1 MDKESEAD
9 KVFRDYLSRLEKGEA
24 LDLKAF
30 FSTHGDLEEA
40 LWDRFWTWEE
50 ARSVFKTDDR
60 QIEVTSAAQD
70 PELFFEFRD
79 DRGEEFGRRIDEFT
93 LLKEIG
99 RGTMG
104 VVFLA
109 RQERTDRLV
118 ALKLLA
124 PLKHKSPTARERFR
138 REVAALGRLHH
149 RNIVSILLA
158 GDIENVPYF
167 AMDLVCGVQMD
178 TVLSTLKDR
187 DPLTITGR
195 RVEEII
201 GDKIPEY
208 LKPLAESFS
217 PLPRP
222 AGYEVFARPYIEVA
236 CRFAI
241 QLAEALEHAHSQG
254 IMHRDVK
261 PSNVLIELDG
271 TCRLSDFGLAREM
284 GTASL
289 TQTGEL
295 VGTPYY
301 SAPEQIVGKRMGLD
315 RRADIFSLGVTL
327 YELLCLK
334 TPFQGETA
342 EQVFSQILVKDPSPI
357 RKHNAGVPKDLVTI
371 VSKCL
376 EKDPDHR
383 YQKAGELAE
392 DLKAFLDFRPIK
404 ARPVG
409 PIKSTMKLVRR
420 HKLVSAALS
429 VAMIAILV
437 LAGYMIKVR
446 WDRIAETLDHNSEV
460 DGAISLIR
468 SSLEER
474 YLAEAAKALGRLVSL
489 DDSHPELE
497 SLRRDV
503 NLLRSREKL
512 GKVRQLMREYEALK
526 QRWNKKKRELSLA
539 EDEIA
544 RSYTDADKRVLAQQ
558 LATDF
563 ATLGLRIREVEDQII
578 SAINDAR
585 TWSEAADRN
594 EYPPVQKTYAEY
606 YMTRWH
612 NALEEGDTLTMEH
625 YARLVEQYS
634 QDPQIKEELKGLGK
648 LLVKGTEG
656 AEIHLF
662 HYESYLKAS
671 RNAKVD
677 RLVPVQVVEG
687 EKVEPCPISS
697 GFYAGDPC
705 LTVRDGGLTD
715 LAAGDLILDIEG
727 YPAAESLLV
736 RSVVQG
742 SPAWKAGVRTFDRI
756 SDVEGIDM
764 VDAYMWRHGRA
775 VPPLEVRVASPQ
787 GWLVFTTDWEGKTL
801 SEKSG
806 ITAAPAYIMLAQA
819 VASRT
824 ITIGTIHKG
833 KERRFEIGEGEVA
846 GIDSEIT
853 AYPLICTSENKI
865 GTLPLKKP
873 ILCAP
878 GSYLAVLR
886 KKGME
891 DLRLPICVPRLQSV
905 RVEGSLHPEGTSPEG
920 FVRVAGGVFFSGG
933 DSKAID
939 SEERREKDL
948 REFWISRYEVTVGE
962 WFEFINTPEII
973 EEIRNEPDPRSVP
986 YLPRYSLKDRSGQET
1001 MEILAIWS
1009 TSENR
1014 WLSRYWDT
1022 LDVPV
1027 LGVSWEDIQQFLAWK
1042 NRRAEESGSP
1052 WRYRL
1057 PGQEE
1062 WEKAARGV
1070 DARSYPWGSRFDFTF
1085 CLSRHSRPEANL
1097 TVSELGRLEPALSYP
1112 IDESPYG
1119 VRDLAGSVVE
1129 WSNDTQ
1135 VHHTVSLRGG
1145 SYDAD
1150 SSRVFRAASRDVFD
1164 AGKCHWNLGF
1174 RLVAVKQE

>member
-1 MDKESEAD
+1 MDHEAEAD
-9 KVFRDYLSRLEKGEA
+9 RVFREYLKRLERGEA

-30 FSTHGDLEEA
+30 FSRHGALEEP
-40 LWDRFWTWEE
+40 LWERFWTWEE

-60 QIEVTSAAQD
+60 EPEVSTAAQD

-79 DRGEEFGRRIDEFT
+79 DRGEEFGRRIGEFT

-178 TVLSTLKDR
+178 TVLATLKDK

-195 RVEEII
+195 MVEEQI
-201 GDKIPEY
+201 GEKIPEY

-222 AGYEVFARPYIEVA
+222 TGFEIFARPYIEVA

-241 QLAEALEHAHSQG
+241 QLAEALEHAHTQG
-254 IMHRDVK
+254 VMHRDVK

-301 SAPEQIVGKRMGLD
+301 SAPEQIAGKRMGLD
-315 RRADIFSLGVTL
+315 LRADIFSLGVTL
-327 YELLCLK
+327 YELICLK
-334 TPFQGETA
+334 APFQGETA
-342 EQVFSQILVKDPSPI
+342 EQVFSQILVKDPAPI
-357 RKHNAGVPKDLVTI
+357 QKFNPGVPKDLATI
-371 VSKCL
+371 VYKCL

-409 PIKSTMKLVRR
+409 PIKNTVKLIRR

-429 VAMIAILV
+429 VALIAILV
-437 LAGYMIKVR
+437 LAGYMIKVKWER
-446 WDRIAETLDHNSEV
+446 LSVTIEHREKVEDAIA
-460 DGAISLIR
+460 LIR
-468 SSLEER
+468 SSLDEK
-474 YLAEAAKALGRLVSL
+474 YLSAAEKALSRLISL
-489 DDSHPELE
+489 DDSHPDLE

-503 NLLRSREKL
+503 NLLRSQEKL
-512 GKVRQLMREYEALK
+512 GKVRQLMREYETLK
-526 QRWNKKKRELSLA
+526 EQWNTTEKELSLVEGYIGRGYS
-539 EDEIA
+539 ED
-544 RSYTDADKRVLAQQ
+544 DKRVQAQK

-563 ATLGLRIREVEDQII
+563 AKLGLRIRALEDEII

-585 TWSEAADRN
+585 TWAEAADMS

-612 NALEEGDTLTMEH
+612 NALDDGDTLTMEH

-634 QDPQIKEELKGLGK
+634 QDPQIKQELKGVGK

-656 AEIHLF
+656 AAVHLF
-662 HYESYLKAS
+662 QYESYLKTS
-671 RNAKVD
+671 RNARVD
-677 RLVPVQVVEG
+677 RLVPAQAVG
-687 EKVEPCPISS
+687 RDKDEPCRISE

-705 LTVRDGGLTD
+705 LIVRDGGLTD
-715 LAAGDLILDIEG
+715 LEAGDLILDLDG
-727 YPAAESLLV
+727 FPAAEALLV
-736 RSVVQG
+736 KSVVPG
-742 SPAWKAGVRTFDRI
+742 SPAWKAGVQPFDRI
-756 SDVEGIDM
+756 GKVEGLDR

-775 VPPLEVRVASPQ
+775 VPPREVRVASPR
-787 GWLVFTTDWEGKTL
+787 GWRVFTSSWEGKTL
-801 SEKSG
+801 SERSG
-806 ITAAPAYIMLAQA
+806 ITAVPAVIMLAQA

-824 ITIGTIHKG
+824 IIIGTVHKG
-833 KERRFEIGEGEVA
+833 IDRIFEVREGEVA
-846 GIDSEIT
+846 GIESEIT
-853 AYPLICTSENKI
+853 AYPLVCNPGNEI

-873 ILCAP
+873 IQCAP

-886 KKGME
+886 KEGME

-905 RVEGSLHPEGTSPEG
+905 RVQGSLLPEGTSPEG
-920 FVRVAGGVFFSGG
+920 FVRVAAGVFISGG
-933 DSKAID
+933 DSKAFE
-939 SEERREKDL
+939 SEEKREKEVRDY
-948 REFWISRYEVTVGE
+948 WISRHEVTVDE
-962 WFEFINTPEII
+962 WFRFINTPQII
-973 EEIRNEPDPRSVP
+973 RETWERPETSPVRF
-986 YLPRYSLKDRSGQET
+986 LPRFSSKDRSGQET
-1001 MEILAIWS
+1001 EEILAFWS
-1009 TSENR
+1009 PSEKR
-1014 WLSRYWDT
+1014 WLSKYWDT
-1022 LDVPV
+1022 QDVPV
-1027 LGVSWEDIQQFLAWK
+1027 LGVSWEDIQRFLEWK
-1042 NRRAEESGSP
+1042 NRKADEAGSI
-1052 WRYRL
+1052 WRYGL
-1057 PGQEE
+1057 PTEEE

-1070 DARSYPWGSRFDFTF
+1070 DSRNYPWGNRFDFTF
-1085 CLSRHSRPEANL
+1085 CLSRHSRPEADL
-1097 TVSELGRLEPALSYP
+1097 TVSDLGRLEAVLSYP

-1129 WSNDTQ
+1129 WSSETKA
-1135 VHHTVSLRGG
+1135 HHTIALRGG

-1150 SSRVFRAASRDVFD
+1150 SSRVFRAASRDTFD
-1164 AGKCHWNLGF
+1164 AGLCNWNLGF
-1174 RLVAVKQE
+1174 RLVARQLE